1 MDSDSIEWE
10 KYNIVQRIIFWCF
23 LHLNI
28 VGPIFMLIVT
38 IIMTIS
44 CISANKL
51 LEEEKKVSL
60 LISS

>member
-28 VGPIFMLIVT
+28 VGPIFILIVT
-38 IIMTIS
+38 IIMIIN
-44 CISANKL
+44 CIVANRL
-51 LEEEKKVSL
+51 LEEEKKVCL
-60 LISS
+60 LIF

>member
-1 MDSDSIEWE
+1 MDGSEIEWD

-38 IIMTIS
+38 VIMVIS
-44 CISANKL
+44 CKAANEL
-51 LEEEKKVSL
+51 LESEKAV
-60 LISS
+60 